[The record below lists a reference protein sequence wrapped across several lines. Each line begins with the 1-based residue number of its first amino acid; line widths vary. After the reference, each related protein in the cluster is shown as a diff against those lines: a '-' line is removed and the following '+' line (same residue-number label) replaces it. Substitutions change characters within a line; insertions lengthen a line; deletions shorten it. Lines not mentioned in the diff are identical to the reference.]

1 MSTTQLPGIIDYP
14 LKSGNWFEGPQTKKY
29 VLWHCTQGRSSA
41 TPVNGKPG
49 EATSS
54 IDGWNDAE
62 KHIGTPYLIDR
73 EGTIYRTFK
82 DDSQWIFHLGLK
94 GTNGLYD
101 KASVGIEMANELE
114 LQRSGGDY
122 YAFDTVGRNNRYV
135 GDVFERDWREH
146 HYWARLSEPQID
158 SMIRLTLDICE
169 RYKIEPLF
177 YYPSTKFD
185 YPRCFKVAAIL
196 CHSNCR
202 KDKTDMILEDWIW
215 DKIRAAGI
223 KLVAEAERVQTKT
236 TETNRP
242 KPTSTTIA
250 REGHGVPAVATPVLK
265 SDLLKGDNTL
275 EAVADGRLILEATGG
290 RVEGIGP
297 VQDALNRLGFTIDL
311 GRSGQFRG
319 FFGEITKAA
328 VKAFQTSANIGVDGR
343 VGTDTINKLD
353 DALLSAGV
361 GGLMPGAP
369 AGQPKA
375 SRAAAKKP
383 AAGAPM
389 PDGKFVKTLV
399 KVLNRGIPSPEFLQ
413 ELVAWGKTA
422 SNEIFVDKQTEEKDV
437 YASVKPKLGPYGDL
451 IHRKACML
459 EVMRVLAGFE
469 SSWKWNTGRDTTNPD
484 ENSPDTISAG
494 PFQVSANSLGFG
506 QDLKD
511 LVAPHGIRNAKR
523 DGDAFQALMKT
534 NHTVAFNYISRLLRH
549 TIRHNGPVKR
559 SEINKW
565 LSRDAVAEFQGFL
578 A

>member
-14 LKSGNWFEGPQTKKY
+14 LKSGNWFEQSQTKKY

-54 IDGWNDAE
+54 IDGWNDDQGR
-62 KHIGTPYLIDR
+62 IGTPYLIDR
-73 EGTIYRTFK
+73 KGTIYRTFK

-122 YAFDTVGRNNRYV
+122 YAFDAVGRNNRYV
-135 GDVFERDWREH
+135 GDVFECDWREH

-158 SMIRLTLDICE
+158 SMIRLTLDVCE

-185 YPRCFKVAAIL
+185 YPRCFEVATIL

-202 KDKTDMILEDWIW
+202 KDKTDMILEDWVW
-215 DKIRAAGI
+215 DKIHAAGI

-236 TETNRP
+236 METNRL

-250 REGHGVPAVATPVLK
+250 PEGQGVPAVDTPVLK
-265 SDLLKGDNTL
+265 SDLLKGDNIL
-275 EAVADGRLILEATGG
+275 KAVANGRLVLDATGG

-297 VQDALNRLGFTIDL
+297 VQDALNQLGFTIDL

-319 FFGEITKAA
+319 FFGEKTKAA
-328 VKAFQTSANIGVDGR
+328 VKAFQASANIDVDGR
-343 VGTDTINKLD
+343 VGRDTIKKLD
-353 DALLSAGV
+353 ESLMASAA
-361 GGLMPGAP
+361 PG
-369 AGQPKA
+369 
-375 SRAAAKKP
+375 RARP
-383 AAGAPM
+383 AGAPTAR
-389 PDGKFVKTLV
+389 PAGAPTARPAEAPRSAAQFVSTLK
-399 KVLNRGIPSPEFLQ
+399 KVSNRGNPKPEFLQ

-422 SNEIFVDKQTEEKDV
+422 PDEIFVDKQTKEKDV
-437 YASVKPKLGPYGDL
+437 YASVKLELGPYGDL

-484 ENSPDTISAG
+484 EDSPDTISAG
-494 PFQVSANSLGFG
+494 PFQVSANSLVFG

-511 LVAPHGIRNAKR
+511 LVEPFGIRNAKG

-549 TIRHNGPVKR
+549 TIRANGPVKR
-559 SEINKW
+559 SEINEW
-565 LSRDAVAEFQGFL
+565 LSRDAVEEFKAFL

>member
-14 LKSGNWFEGPQTKKY
+14 LKSGNWFEQSQTKKY

-54 IDGWNDAE
+54 IDGWNDDQGR
-62 KHIGTPYLIDR
+62 IGTPYLIDR
-73 EGTIYRTFK
+73 KGTIYRTFK

-101 KASVGIEMANELE
+101 KASVGVEMANELE

-122 YAFDTVGRNNRYV
+122 YAFDAVGRNNRYV

-146 HYWARLSEPQID
+146 QYWARLSEPQID

-185 YPRCFKVAAIL
+185 YPRCFKVATIL

-202 KDKTDMILEDWIW
+202 NDKTDMILEDWVW

-223 KLVAEAERVQTKT
+223 KLVAEAERVETKT
-236 TETNRP
+236 MEANRP
-242 KPTSTTIA
+242 KPMTTTIA
-250 REGHGVPAVATPVLK
+250 PEEHGVPAVDTPVLK

-275 EAVADGRLILEATGG
+275 EAVADGRLVLDATGK

-297 VQDALNRLGFTIDL
+297 VQDALNQLGFTIDL

-319 FFGEITKAA
+319 FFGEKTKAA
-328 VKAFQTSANIGVDGR
+328 VKSFQASANIGVDGR

-353 DALLSAGV
+353 ESLIASAARG
-361 GGLMPGAP
+361 
-369 AGQPKA
+369 KA
-375 SRAAAKKP
+375 RAARAP
-383 AAGAPM
+383 TARPAGAPT
-389 PDGKFVKTLV
+389 PAGKFVSTLA
-399 KVLNRGIPSPEFLQ
+399 KVLNRGRPKPEFLQ

-422 SNEIFVDKQTEEKDV
+422 SNEIFIDKQTEEKDV
-437 YASVKPKLGPYGDL
+437 YASVQRELGPYGDL

-494 PFQVSANSLGFG
+494 PFQVSANSLAFG

-511 LVAPHGIRNAKR
+511 LVEPFGIRNAKR

-549 TIRHNGPVKR
+549 TIRHNGPVKG
-559 SEINKW
+559 SEINPW
-565 LSRDAVAEFQGFL
+565 LSRDAVAEFKAFL